1 MDNKHVYYFVFC
13 GIVYNMFYSK
23 KSVLFLLFVFFF
35 TAVLYPISAS
45 AQVSASQSNLL
56 LNTPSVFNPSG
67 IGISP
72 YSYSGIKP
80 FGGKIISMQ
89 PCKTPAG
96 MMLNIGGPMGGQFL
110 LTDSSQMFDYNV
122 FMNGVWTLGTADIS
136 TVTCKGKSGLFSG
149 GFAARAAISFTI
161 SYGVTLGINALLP
174 GAGALFS
181 IGDFGISIG
190 KVIGSLSGFASSF
203 GFGKKLD
210 TLGHPYVIKM
220 VGTSLTP

>member
-1 MDNKHVYYFVFC
+1 
-13 GIVYNMFYSK
+13 MFYSK
-23 KSVLFLLFVFFF
+23 KLVIFLLFVFFF
-35 TAVLYPISAS
+35 TATLYPVSAS
-45 AQVSASQSNLL
+45 AQTSAPQSNLL

-80 FGGKIISMQ
+80 FGGRIISMQ

-96 MMLNIGGPMGGQFL
+96 IMLNIGGPMGGQFL
-110 LTDSSQMFDYNV
+110 LTNNSQMFDYNV
-122 FMNGVWTLGTADIS
+122 FMNSVWMLGTADIS

-149 GFAARAAISFTI
+149 GFAAKTAISLTVR
-161 SYGVTLGINALLP
+161 YGVTFAMNALLP
-174 GAGALFS
+174 GSGALFS
-181 IGDFGISIG
+181 IGDQVFGIG
-190 KVIGSLSGFASSF
+190 NVIGSIAGFASSF

-210 TLGHPYVIKM
+210 TLGHPHIIKM

>member
-1 MDNKHVYYFVFC
+1 
-13 GIVYNMFYSK
+13 MFYSK
-23 KSVLFLLFVFFF
+23 KLVLFLLFVFFF
-35 TAVLYPISAS
+35 TATLYPVSAS
-45 AQVSASQSNLL
+45 AQTSAPQSNLL

-80 FGGKIISMQ
+80 FGGRIISMQ

-96 MMLNIGGPMGGQFL
+96 IMLNIGEPMGGQFL
-110 LTDSSQMFDYNV
+110 LTNNSQIFDYNV

-161 SYGVTLGINALLP
+161 KYGVSLGMNALLP
-174 GAGALFS
+174 GSGALFS
-181 IGDFGISIG
+181 IGDQVFSIG
-190 KVIGSLSGFASSF
+190 NVIGSIAGFASSF

-210 TLGHPYVIKM
+210 TLGHPHIIKM